1 MTAPQETGGGAEGAP
16 PRADVRLSRGRLAP
30 DELAAIAVVVSAM
43 SVTSR
48 LEAQE
53 RALADGSVGTLGLG
67 GASGRAAWS
76 DAIRTHPRGHALRG
90 HAGPGAWLFADR

>member
-1 MTAPQETGGGAEGAP
+1 MSADPAAAAEGGEAAEA

-48 LEAQE
+48 MEAEE
-53 RALADGSVGTLGLG
+53 RDLAEGIG
-67 GASGRAAWS
+67 GENCWA
-76 DAIRTHPRGHALRG
+76 DAIRTHPRSHALRG
-90 HAGPGAWLFADR
+90 LASPSAWQFSDR